1 MFDPTTRAPART
13 TRRRFLL
20 GLGRG
25 IGGFAALAA
34 GLGAGSG
41 ASGAAAAA
49 RGRGPGTSTVSV
61 QGSRITVRAVD
72 AYPIYIGPRSDGL
85 LDPPVFDSD
94 DDPRRWRWGGPFE
107 QLPSAVIAVVKT
119 DQGIVGFGM
128 GAGGSSAVEI
138 IRGHLRHL
146 LIGADPRNVEQLWDQ
161 MYSSGLLYGRRGL
174 FAMALSAVDNAL
186 WDIAGKHAGRPVARM
201 IGGWPRERLAIYQ
214 TGGDVRAGLARGIRH
229 FKIGTRVGPHTPPD
243 EQRRIAEAV
252 VAARD
257 LVGPDG
263 NLMID
268 CVSRNGTADWAVG
281 FARQLRPANLY
292 FMEELLSPDNVFG
305 YAELVRRIGGG
316 GPGWTRVACGEHE
329 YTEHGFEV
337 LVRLEAAEVLQP
349 DITWCG
355 GLTAAKRIRDLVEG
369 AGLELIPHRGGSV
382 WGLPIALTAR
392 TCTMAESFPAGSPIL
407 DAMSPRF
414 DAGDY
419 VAPTGP
425 GFGSTLTEAMV
436 LDARL
441 PGTF

>member
-1 MFDPTTRAPART
+1 MSHPSDNVADRPS
-13 TRRRFLL
+13 RRRFLHRL
-20 GLGRG
+20 
-25 IGGFAALAA
+25 GGFAALAA
-34 GLGAGSG
+34 SFGATRGAAGSPG
-41 ASGAAAAA
+41 RANRPAAGGGAAVQTQ
-49 RGRGPGTSTVSV
+49 GP
-61 QGSRITVRAVD
+61 RITIREVD
-72 AYPIYIGPRSDGL
+72 AYPIYINQRSDGL

-107 QLPSAVIAVVKT
+107 QLPSAIIAVIKT

-128 GAGGSSAVEI
+128 GAGGTAAVEI

-146 LIGADPRNVEQLWDQ
+146 LVGTNPLDVEQRWDQ
-161 MYSSGLLYGRRGL
+161 MYSSGVLYGRRGL
-174 FAMALSAVDNAL
+174 FPMALSAVDNAL
-186 WDIAGKHAGRPVARM
+186 WDIAGKHAGRPVVEM
-201 IGGWPRERLAIYQ
+201 IGGWARERLPIYQ
-214 TGGDVRAGLARGIRH
+214 TGGDIPEALARGVRN
-229 FKIGTRVGPHTPPD
+229 FKIGPPVGPHTPPD
-243 EQRRIAEAV
+243 RQRRV
-252 VAARD
+252 VERILAARD
-257 LVGPDG
+257 TIGPDR

-281 FARQLRPANLY
+281 YAQQLRPANLY
-292 FMEELLSPDNVFG
+292 FMEELLSPDDVFG

-329 YTEHGFEV
+329 YTEHGFNV
-337 LVRLEAAEVLQP
+337 LVRTHAAEVLQP

-355 GLTAAKRIRDLVEG
+355 GLTAGKRIRDLVEG

-407 DAMSPRF
+407 DAMSARA
-414 DAGDY
+414 DNGDF
-419 VAPTGP
+419 VAPTAP